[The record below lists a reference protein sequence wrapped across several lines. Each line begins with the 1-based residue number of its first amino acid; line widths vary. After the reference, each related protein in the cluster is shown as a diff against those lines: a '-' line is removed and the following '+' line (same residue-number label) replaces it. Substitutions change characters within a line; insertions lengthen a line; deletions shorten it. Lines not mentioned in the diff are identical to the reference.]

1 MKKAMAEE
9 RGRSGVDQITRH
21 ARGALRQPIEKGT
34 GRLGSEVD
42 IRWAGSFVFH
52 GTRLTTQ
59 SLSPSSFFSSLPSQ
73 IVPYHSGGLATM
85 SKSQPQPEHTKR
97 PRTVDSSDSRRSFAQ
112 EEYGGT
118 TTTTT
123 TTAHSAIAQ
132 APARK
137 ERVPDPFGPPAS
149 TESAAVVNI
158 KDELKEAEAKLEKAE
173 AKLKEAKTELDKA
186 EAKLDKAK
194 TELKEAKSELDKA
207 EAKLKEARESG
218 VEEDISRAE
227 KAVDRAEKAVDRAE
241 KAVDMINEQVKDA
254 DKYRKVLQDQVTELQ
269 QRTSALKSTSSR
281 LTRCSQTSQQVG
293 QMSLLTSLLS
303 MD

>member
-1 MKKAMAEE
+1 MAEE

-158 KDELKEAEAKLEKAE
+158 KDELKEAKTELKEAE
-173 AKLKEAKTELDKA
+173 AKLDKA

-194 TELKEAKSELDKA
+194 TELNKAKSE
-207 EAKLKEARESG
+207 LKEARESR
-218 VEEDISRAE
+218 VKDDISRAE
-227 KAVDRAEKAVDRAE
+227 NAVDRAEKAVDL
-241 KAVDMINEQVKDA
+241 INEQVKDA
-254 DKYRKVLQDQVTELQ
+254 DKYRKVLQDQVSELQ
-269 QRTSALKSTSSR
+269 RALKSIDSK
-281 LTRCSQTSQQVG
+281 
-293 QMSLLTSLLS
+293 LTSHPQLLPIRHGEAEQRQS
-303 MD
+303 GFGQWRDNQGRWQEVPVRHSQA

>member
-158 KDELKEAEAKLEKAE
+158 KDELKEAEAKL
-173 AKLKEAKTELDKA
+173 KEA

-194 TELKEAKSELDKA
+194 TELKEAKSELKEAKSELDKA

-241 KAVDMINEQVKDA
+241 KAVDLINEQVKDA
-254 DKYRKVLQDQVTELQ
+254 DKYRKVLQDQATELQ

-293 QMSLLTSLLS
+293 QMALLTSLLS

>member
-123 TTAHSAIAQ
+123 STAHSAIAQ

-158 KDELKEAEAKLEKAE
+158 KDELKEAKTELKEAE
-173 AKLKEAKTELDKA
+173 AKLDKAKTELDKA
-186 EAKLDKAK
+186 EAKL
-194 TELKEAKSELDKA
+194 KEAKSELK
-207 EAKLKEARESG
+207 EAKRELKEARESG

-227 KAVDRAEKAVDRAE
+227 KAVDRSEKAVDL
-241 KAVDMINEQVKDA
+241 INEQVKDA

-269 QRTSALKSTSSR
+269 QRTSALSSIDLKLTLHSR
-281 LTRCSQTSQQVG
+281 LLRISC
-293 QMSLLTSLLS
+293 LS
-303 MD
+303 PDHTPAIPRDCGRELPWTAMA